1 MICPRGADLV
11 GAGGANMRWT
21 RAVAGLALAALLAL
35 GAGSVSAHAG
45 GGVAGKA
52 HWTVVA
58 SGARQPW

>member
-11 GAGGANMRWT
+11 LTGGVNMRWT
-21 RAVAGLALAALLAL
+21 RAVAGLAFAALLAL

-58 SGARQPW
+58 SGLDNPA